1 VNALGQR
8 TGVTSSALPALPSWL
23 WTYDA
28 FGQVVAATSNVSN
41 RDSSYQYDT
50 IGNRQKTTSSLDPA
64 GSNYTSSSTNAYSSI
79 QSSSTAAVLTPL
91 YDFDGNM
98 TSGPVPNAPNAN
110 STLVWDAENRLI
122 SCIRGAV
129 ITTYQY
135 DAQSRRIAKIAGNA
149 ATSITTLYLY
159 DAWNCIVE
167 YSRSAGV
174 SPTFTLNKTR
184 LWGTDLSGSMQGAGG
199 VGGLLLITDHSALL
213 TSHSPTYDGNG
224 NVSEYLTT
232 TGTLAARFEYDPF
245 GNAVANTDARNRF
258 TYRFSTKPRDIETS
272 LYYYGYRYYDPKI
285 GRWLSRD
292 PIEEEGGVNLYGFI
306 GNSIPTSIDVLG
318 LREQT
323 VEKCVSYL
331 FIGHGGKKDPIVYN
345 IKSGCSSAG
354 AVVCFPQTNNPKIPS
369 LRWPRI
375 PTHDERL
382 GAGSVGSK
390 ISEQRGQ
397 LQNLDNDPAL
407 GGNSEGINDPSGEM
421 NFVKA
426 VDNALTSKDEVIKKL
441 CKCCDYYR
449 VVIEIGDDDALKD
462 DIVNTIKKHG
472 LNKGKNVFEGSCPK

>member
-159 DAWNCIVE
+159 DAWNCIADYE
-167 YSRSAGV
+167 RGTDV
-174 SPTFTLNKTR
+174 SPVITLKKTR
-184 LWGTDLSGSMQGAGG
+184 LWGTDLSGTMQGAGG
-199 VGGLLLITDHSALL
+199 GGGLLLITDHSALL

-306 GNSIPTSIDVLG
+306 G
-318 LREQT
+318 E
-323 VEKCVSYL
+323 
-331 FIGHGGKKDPIVYN
+331 
-345 IKSGCSSAG
+345 
-354 AVVCFPQTNNPKIPS
+354 
-369 LRWPRI
+369 
-375 PTHDERL
+375 
-382 GAGSVGSK
+382 
-390 ISEQRGQ
+390 
-397 LQNLDNDPAL
+397 
-407 GGNSEGINDPSGEM
+407 
-421 NFVKA
+421 
-426 VDNALTSKDEVIKKL
+426 
-441 CKCCDYYR
+441 
-449 VVIEIGDDDALKD
+449 
-462 DIVNTIKKHG
+462 
-472 LNKGKNVFEGSCPK
+472 